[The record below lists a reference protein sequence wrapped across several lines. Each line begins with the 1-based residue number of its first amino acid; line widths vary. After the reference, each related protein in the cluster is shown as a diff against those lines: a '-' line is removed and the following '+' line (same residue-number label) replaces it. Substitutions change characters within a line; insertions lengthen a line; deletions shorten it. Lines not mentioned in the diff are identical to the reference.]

1 MAGAIKTKGG
11 VSEKDAAKMAL
22 EKAKNI
28 KKRAEI
34 KGGDLMT
41 GLKHHPLNPMRL
53 AASIKETNLPLGPYE
68 SNLKKTKEK
77 YKDKFPELVKNYKS
91 GGRVNY
97 GSGGKTCAQIKGFG
111 KARRPNKK

>member
-1 MAGAIKTKGG
+1 MTKKSKG
-11 VSEKDAAKMAL
+11 VSEYDAAKSAL

-41 GLKHHPLNPMRL
+41 GLKHHPLNPLRI
-53 AASIKETNLPLGPYE
+53 AADIKETNLPLGPYE

-77 YKDKFPELVKNYKS
+77 DKDKFPELVKNYKK
-91 GGRVNY
+91 GGRVT
-97 GSGGKTCAQIKGFG
+97 GGRVAKGCGAVMSDRRKKTKYF
-111 KARRPNKK
+111 

>member
-1 MAGAIKTKGG
+1 MTKKSKG
-11 VSEKDAAKMAL
+11 VSEYDAAKSAL

-41 GLKHHPLNPMRL
+41 GLKHHPLNPLRI
-53 AASIKETNLPLGPYE
+53 AADIKETNLPFGPYE

-91 GGRVNY
+91 GGRVCKVAKR
-97 GSGGKTCAQIKGFG
+97 GKG
-111 KARRPNKK
+111 KAYGKNS

>member
-1 MAGAIKTKGG
+1 MAGAVKTKGG
-11 VSEKDAAKMAL
+11 VSEYDAAKSAL

-28 KKRAEI
+28 KKRGEI
-34 KGGDLMT
+34 KK

-77 YKDKFPELVKNYKS
+77 YKDKFPELVKKYKS
-91 GGRVNY
+91 GGRVNLKD
-97 GSGGKTCAQIKGFG
+97 GGCAQIKGFG
-111 KARRPNKK
+111 KARRPKKKKYA